1 MKQSLSKN
9 NLILIGI
16 VCGLL
21 LATAFLAGC
30 TSTAPQSQTTVA
42 TPAPTPQQV
51 VTTAAPASTPAATTT
66 STPKPTF
73 TPSQGNVVAY
83 TAASLTGVSPK
94 LASDF
99 EKMYPGHQVVFN
111 LDGTQALKTQV
122 RTARMPMY
130 SSRRATPIPQH
141 SPKGA
146 TLLTGTVKP
155 LTSNYVI
162 VILPAANPGN
172 IKSLADLAKPGV
184 KIAMEDKSVPAG
196 LPPLRSLPTSR
207 NPPITRTGTTPCS
220 RTWSPTRPLNRLLQP
235 RSLSV
240 KWMQGSCTNPPTRP
254 RQRTPTLPSPS
265 RRKTIISRPTPSVS

>member
-1 MKQSLSKN
+1 MAASKGMIRMKRSSSKT

-30 TSTAPQSQTTVA
+30 TSPAPQSQT
-42 TPAPTPQQV
+42 
-51 VTTAAPASTPAATTT
+51 PAATTAAAAT
-66 STPKPTF
+66 GTPKPTF

-99 EKMYPGHQVVFN
+99 EKMYPGDQVVFN

-122 RTARMPMY
+122 EN
-130 SSRRATPIPQH
+130 
-141 SPKGA
+141 GA
-146 TLLTGTVKP
+146 YADVFISASNSYTNALNKEGYFVNGTVKP

-162 VILPAANPGN
+162 VILPASNPGN
-172 IKSLADLAKPGV
+172 ITSLADLANPGV

-196 LPPLRSLPTSR
+196 YCHRSSACQ
-207 NPPITRTGTTPCS
+207 PCEFH
-220 RTWSPTRPLNRLLQP
+220 L
-235 RSLSV
+235 
-240 KWMQGSCTNPPTRP
+240 
-254 RQRTPTLPSPS
+254 
-265 RRKTIISRPTPSVS
+265 